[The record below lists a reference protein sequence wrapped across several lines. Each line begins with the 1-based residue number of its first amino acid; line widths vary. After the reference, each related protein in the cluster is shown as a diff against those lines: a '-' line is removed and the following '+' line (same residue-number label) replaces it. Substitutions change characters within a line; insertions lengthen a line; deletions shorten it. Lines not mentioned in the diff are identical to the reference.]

1 MSDAA
6 ALKDAGNKAFAAK
19 QYNEAIEHF
28 TKAIELDGNN
38 HVLWSNRSAAKAG
51 LKDWKGALEDA
62 DQIIKVNPK
71 WSKGYARR
79 GAALHGAH
87 RYAEAITAYEEGIII
102 EDSPALQKGLKEVKD
117 ARAQEE
123 AAEEADMGGIG
134 KMFSDPN
141 LIGKLASN
149 PKTQPLLADPAFVA
163 KLQAM
168 QTNPALA
175 SNALQDPRM
184 IQVLGVLMGI
194 DMQGFERPEGSNEL
208 PPGVSPMS
216 PSSAST
222 SSPTAAASSAKS
234 APPPAAPGP
243 KKDEPMEDVEETE
256 EDKQKKEALELKAK
270 GSDAYR
276 KRDFGPA
283 AENFQKAWDLWP
295 KDITFLTNLA
305 AVQFEAG
312 DYDATIATCKKAVE
326 HGRELRA
333 DYKIIA
339 KAFGRVGSAY
349 MKKDDMDNAVK
360 FFSKSLSEHRTPD
373 ILNKLR
379 DCEKMKKERDA
390 RAYINP
396 EEAEKAREEGNAR
409 FKAGD
414 FAGAVASYTE
424 AIKRSPDDPR
434 GYNNRSN
441 AYTKLMAFPEALK
454 DAEKAIEVDP
464 KFIKAYIRKSV
475 VLCSMREFTKAM
487 EAAQQGSD
495 HDVDQKHTAE
505 LEAQMQKCAT
515 GLYGE
520 RSGETEEETLARAM
534 RDPEVAKIMQDP
546 IMQQILQQA
555 QSDPASLQDHM
566 KNPQVRANIQ
576 KLVAAGIIKTR

>member
-6 ALKDAGNKAFAAK
+6 SLKDAGNKAFAAK
-19 QYNEAIEHF
+19 QYSEAIDHF
-28 TKAIELDGNN
+28 TQAIQLDRNN
-38 HVLWSNRSAAKAG
+38 HVLWSNRSASKAG
-51 LKDWKGALEDA
+51 LKDWLGALEDA
-62 DQIIKVNPK
+62 DQTIKVNPK

-87 RYAEAITAYEEGIII
+87 RYAEAITAYEEGIKI

-117 ARAQEE
+117 AQAREE
-123 AAEEADMGGIG
+123 AAEEEADMGGLG

-141 LIGKLASN
+141 LIAKLASN
-149 PKTQPLLADPAFVA
+149 PKTQPLLSDPAFVA
-163 KLQAM
+163 K
-168 QTNPALA
+168 
-175 SNALQDPRM
+175 
-184 IQVLGVLMGI
+184 VLGALMGI
-194 DMQGFERPEGSNEL
+194 DMQGFERPEGSTEL
-208 PPGVSPMS
+208 PPGVTPMS
-216 PSSAST
+216 PPSAS
-222 SSPTAAASSAKS
+222 SPSPASSAKAAAS
-234 APPPAAPGP
+234 AAPQP
-243 KKDEPMEDVEETE
+243 PSTKVPEPKDEPMEEVEETE

-270 GSDAYR
+270 GSELYK
-276 KRDFGPA
+276 KRDFTPA

-295 KDITFLTNLA
+295 HDITFLTNLA

-312 DYDATIATCKKAVE
+312 DYDAAISTCEKAVE

-333 DYKIIA
+333 DFKIIA
-339 KAFGRVGSAY
+339 KAFGRIGTAY
-349 MKKDDMDNAVK
+349 MRKDDMDNAIK

-379 DCEKMKKERDA
+379 DCEKLKKERDA
-390 RAYINP
+390 TAYINP
-396 EEAEKAREEGNAR
+396 EEAEKAREEGNTK

-414 FAGAVASYTE
+414 FAGAVKSYTE
-424 AIKRSPDDPR
+424 AIKRSPNDPK

-441 AYTKLMAFPEALK
+441 AYTKLMALPEALK

-475 VLCSMREFTKAM
+475 VLCSMREYTKAM
-487 EAAQQGSD
+487 EAAQEGSE
-495 HDVDQKHTAE
+495 HDVDQKHAAE
-505 LEAQMQKCAT
+505 LEAQMQKCAA
-515 GLYGE
+515 GLYSE
-520 RSGETEEETLARAM
+520 RSGETEEETLARAT